1 MTASCVACGGMLAQL
16 DREYRYGKGAFRTMF
31 PRLRMYRCACCGLQ
45 QVDHDT
51 ICSDVLGRFYA
62 EAYRAPTIKKNRAD
76 PLNVKFVARANAFA
90 ALAARYVE
98 KPLEVVSV
106 LELGAGLGYNL
117 IGLKQIFP
125 NASLF
130 TDEPDSTVE
139 LPEGVAFAGLEES
152 AYDVILLSHVLEHF
166 LHPADICR
174 RISAA
179 LRPGGSL
186 IVEVPND
193 TDAFLNQKPEDQP
206 HLIFFETQTLLA
218 FFERH
223 FPDFDILHVATAG
236 RAASVA
242 GLKGRLPAA
251 QPSRRRLLNAV
262 PLLRLLYA
270 PVRHFRICQ
279 AIKRETDLLLTEAQD
294 GSRLQLRLIARKH

>member
-1 MTASCVACGGMLAQL
+1 MLTLL

-31 PRLRMYRCACCGLQ
+31 PGLRMYRCACCGLKQ
-45 QVDHDT
+45 IDHDA
-51 ICSDVLGRFYA
+51 ICSDALFKFYA
-62 EAYRAPTIKKNRAD
+62 DAYRAPTAKKNRAD
-76 PLNVKFVARANAFA
+76 PQNVKFVARANAFA
-90 ALAARYVE
+90 AIAARYVE
-98 KPLEVVSV
+98 QPAEVVSV

-117 IGLKQIFP
+117 IGLKRIFP
-125 NASLF
+125 NANMF

-139 LPEGVAFAGLEES
+139 LPRGVAFAGLEEL
-152 AYDVILLSHVLEHF
+152 AYDVVLLSHVLEHF

-179 LRPGGSL
+179 LRPGGTL

-193 TDAFLNQKPEDQP
+193 ADVFLNQKPEDQP

-236 RAASVA
+236 RAAGVA
-242 GLKGRLPAA
+242 GLKGRLPDV
-251 QPSRRRLLNAV
+251 QPSRSRLLNAV
-262 PLLRLLYA
+262 PLLRVLYA

-279 AIKRETDLLLTEAQD
+279 AIRRETDLLLTEAQD
-294 GSRLQLRLIARKH
+294 GSRMQLRLIARKH